1 MDDYQI
7 RYLILVDD
15 VVKVCRFIVEK
26 RFGDKLMI
34 GIWYWSGREFMIK
47 YFMVL
52 QMVEMFGLLYS
63 YFFFNLNLL
72 IGIFRFYNIVFSCL
86 ELELLMDDGGVSM
99 CILFK

>member
-1 MDDYQI
+1 
-7 RYLILVDD
+7 
-15 VVKVCRFIVEK
+15 
-26 RFGDKLMI
+26 
-34 GIWYWSGREFMIK
+34 
-47 YFMVL
+47 
-52 QMVEMFGLLYS
+52 MVEMFGLLYS